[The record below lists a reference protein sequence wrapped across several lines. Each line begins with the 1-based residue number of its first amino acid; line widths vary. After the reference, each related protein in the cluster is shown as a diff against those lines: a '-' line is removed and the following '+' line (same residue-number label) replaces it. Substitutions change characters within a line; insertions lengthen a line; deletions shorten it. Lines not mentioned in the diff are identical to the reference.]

1 MLPGPAISRI
11 AGIER
16 TRTFVPPSLGISF
29 FRAMLQFIATMDPAE
44 SLSRPPISRC
54 FRLDGLM
61 GSNNKNKNPMRKE
74 PLPAVLGPASN
85 RIAGGFAG
93 GLFKSGVGG
102 DNRNNK
108 EEAGSHVD
116 GSQGAA

>member
-44 SLSRPPISRC
+44 FLSRPPISRC

-85 RIAGGFAG
+85 RIAGDLRVDCLNPASAVTIGIT
-93 GLFKSGVGG
+93 
-102 DNRNNK
+102 K